1 MKINIAID
9 GPSAAGKSTIAKRL
23 AKALGYS
30 HLDTGA
36 MYRCVGYLA
45 AQRGI
50 DLHDEDALTEM
61 TASMRIRFDSEGHV
75 FLNEEDVSAAIR
87 ENRVSMLASSVSVH
101 PRVRKLLVD
110 MQRQMALDKG
120 VIMDGRDIGTVVF
133 PDAELKI
140 FMTADPAVRAMR
152 RYREL
157 TAKGEKVSLEE
168 IERNIRERDLA
179 DQTRAISPLRQAPDA
194 VVLDNSRM
202 TPEEQMEWIRPY
214 VESRSQAT
222 CTSK

>member
-87 ENRVSMLASSVSVH
+87 ETRVSMLASSVSVH

-120 VIMDGRDIGTVVF
+120 VIMDGRDIGTVVL

-140 FMTADPAVRAMR
+140 FMVASVEARARR
-152 RYREL
+152 RYQEYL
-157 TAKGEKVSLEE
+157 DKH
-168 IERNIRERDLA
+168 IEADYDTICEDIKKRD
-179 DQTRAISPLRQAPDA
+179 DQDMHRAASPLTKAADA
-194 VVLDNSRM
+194 HEIDTSDM
-202 TPEEQMEWIRPY
+202 SIEEVCAAILSL
-214 VESRSQAT
+214 VEKT
-222 CTSK
+222 IV

>member
-61 TASMRIRFDSEGHV
+61 TASMRIRFDSDGHV

-120 VIMDGRDIGTVVF
+120 VIMDGRDIGTVVL

-140 FMTADPAVRAMR
+140 FMVASVEARARR
-152 RYREL
+152 RYQEYL
-157 TAKGEKVSLEE
+157 DKH
-168 IERNIRERDLA
+168 IEADYDTICEDIKKRD
-179 DQTRAISPLRQAPDA
+179 DQDMHRAASPLTKAADA
-194 VVLDNSRM
+194 HEIDTSDM
-202 TPEEQMEWIRPY
+202 SIEEVCAAILSL
-214 VESRSQAT
+214 VEKT
-222 CTSK
+222 IV

>member
-61 TASMRIRFDSEGHV
+61 TTSMRIRFDSEGHV

-120 VIMDGRDIGTVVF
+120 VIMDGRDIGTVVL

-140 FMTADPAVRAMR
+140 FMVASVEARARR
-152 RYREL
+152 RYQEYL
-157 TAKGEKVSLEE
+157 DKH
-168 IERNIRERDLA
+168 IEADYDTICEDIKKRD
-179 DQTRAISPLRQAPDA
+179 DQDMHRAASPLTKAADA
-194 VVLDNSRM
+194 HEIDTSDM
-202 TPEEQMEWIRPY
+202 SIEEVCAAILSL
-214 VESRSQAT
+214 VEKT
-222 CTSK
+222 IV

>member
-1 MKINIAID
+1 MKINIAI
-9 GPSAAGKSTIAKRL
+9 RL

-120 VIMDGRDIGTVVF
+120 VIMDGRDIGTVVL

-140 FMTADPAVRAMR
+140 FMVASVEARARR
-152 RYREL
+152 RYQEYL
-157 TAKGEKVSLEE
+157 DKH
-168 IERNIRERDLA
+168 IEADYDTICEDIKKRD
-179 DQTRAISPLRQAPDA
+179 DQDMHRAASPLTKAADA
-194 VVLDNSRM
+194 HEIDTSDM
-202 TPEEQMEWIRPY
+202 SIEEVCAAILSL
-214 VESRSQAT
+214 VEKT
-222 CTSK
+222 IV

>member
-75 FLNEEDVSAAIR
+75 FLNEEDISAAIR

-120 VIMDGRDIGTVVF
+120 VIMDGRDIGTVVL

-140 FMTADPAVRAMR
+140 FMVASVEARARR
-152 RYREL
+152 RYQEYL
-157 TAKGEKVSLEE
+157 DKH
-168 IERNIRERDLA
+168 IEADYDTICEDIKKRD
-179 DQTRAISPLRQAPDA
+179 DQDMHRAASPLTKAADA
-194 VVLDNSRM
+194 HEIDTSDM
-202 TPEEQMEWIRPY
+202 SIEEVCAAILSL
-214 VESRSQAT
+214 VEKT
-222 CTSK
+222 IV

>member
-50 DLHDEDALTEM
+50 DLYDEDALTEM

-75 FLNEEDVSAAIR
+75 FLNEEDVSAAIL

-120 VIMDGRDIGTVVF
+120 VIMDGRDIGTVVL

-140 FMTADPAVRAMR
+140 FMVASVEARARR
-152 RYREL
+152 RYQEYL
-157 TAKGEKVSLEE
+157 DKH
-168 IERNIRERDLA
+168 IEADYDTICEDIKKRD
-179 DQTRAISPLRQAPDA
+179 DQDMHRAASPLTKAADA
-194 VVLDNSRM
+194 HEIDTSDM
-202 TPEEQMEWIRPY
+202 SIEEVCAAILSL
-214 VESRSQAT
+214 VEKT
-222 CTSK
+222 IV

>member
-61 TASMRIRFDSEGHV
+61 TASMRIRFDSEGHI

-120 VIMDGRDIGTVVF
+120 VIMDGRDIGTVVL

-140 FMTADPAVRAMR
+140 FMVASVEARARR
-152 RYREL
+152 RYQEYL
-157 TAKGEKVSLEE
+157 DKHSEADYDTICEDIKT
-168 IERNIRERDLA
+168 RD
-179 DQTRAISPLRQAPDA
+179 DQDMHRAASPLTKAADA
-194 VVLDNSRM
+194 HEIDTSDM
-202 TPEEQMEWIRPY
+202 SIEEVCAAILSL
-214 VESRSQAT
+214 VEKT
-222 CTSK
+222 IV

>member
-120 VIMDGRDIGTVVF
+120 VIMDGRDIGTVVL

-140 FMTADPAVRAMR
+140 FMVASVEARARR
-152 RYREL
+152 RYQEYL
-157 TAKGEKVSLEE
+157 DKH
-168 IERNIRERDLA
+168 IEADYDTICEDIKKRD
-179 DQTRAISPLRQAPDA
+179 DQDMHRAASPLTKAADA
-194 VVLDNSRM
+194 HEIDTSNMSI
-202 TPEEQMEWIRPY
+202 EEVCAAILSL
-214 VESRSQAT
+214 VEKT
-222 CTSK
+222 IV

>member
-75 FLNEEDVSAAIR
+75 FLNEKDVSAAIR

-120 VIMDGRDIGTVVF
+120 VIMDGRDIGTVVL

-140 FMTADPAVRAMR
+140 FMVASVEARARR
-152 RYREL
+152 RYQEYL
-157 TAKGEKVSLEE
+157 DKH
-168 IERNIRERDLA
+168 IEADYDTICEDIKKRD
-179 DQTRAISPLRQAPDA
+179 DQDMHRAASPLTKAADA
-194 VVLDNSRM
+194 HEIDTSDM
-202 TPEEQMEWIRPY
+202 SIEEVCAAILSL
-214 VESRSQAT
+214 VEKT
-222 CTSK
+222 IV

>member
-1 MKINIAID
+1 MGTGIIVCGCN
-9 GPSAAGKSTIAKRL
+9 GSGKSTLGREL

-120 VIMDGRDIGTVVF
+120 VIMDGRDIGTVVL

-140 FMTADPAVRAMR
+140 FMVASVEARARR
-152 RYREL
+152 RYQEYL
-157 TAKGEKVSLEE
+157 DKH
-168 IERNIRERDLA
+168 IEADYDTICEDIKKRD
-179 DQTRAISPLRQAPDA
+179 DQDMHRAASPLTKAADA
-194 VVLDNSRM
+194 HEIDTSDM
-202 TPEEQMEWIRPY
+202 SIEEVCAAILSL
-214 VESRSQAT
+214 VEKT
-222 CTSK
+222 IV

>member
-30 HLDTGA
+30 HLDTGS

-120 VIMDGRDIGTVVF
+120 VIMDGRDIGTVVL

-140 FMTADPAVRAMR
+140 FMVASVEARARR
-152 RYREL
+152 RYQEYL
-157 TAKGEKVSLEE
+157 DKH
-168 IERNIRERDLA
+168 IEADYDTICEDIKKRD
-179 DQTRAISPLRQAPDA
+179 DQDMHRAASPLTKAADA
-194 VVLDNSRM
+194 HEIDTSDM
-202 TPEEQMEWIRPY
+202 SIEEVCAAILSL
-214 VESRSQAT
+214 VEKT
-222 CTSK
+222 IV

>member
-120 VIMDGRDIGTVVF
+120 VIMDGRDIGTVVL

-140 FMTADPAVRAMR
+140 FMVASVEARARR
-152 RYREL
+152 RYQEYL
-157 TAKGEKVSLEE
+157 DKH
-168 IERNIRERDLA
+168 IEADYDTICEDIKKRD
-179 DQTRAISPLRQAPDA
+179 DQDMHRAASPLRKAADA
-194 VVLDNSRM
+194 HEIDTSDM
-202 TPEEQMEWIRPY
+202 SIPEVCDAIMKLAEKTI
-214 VESRSQAT
+214 V
-222 CTSK
+222 

>member
-120 VIMDGRDIGTVVF
+120 VIMDGRDIGTVVL
-133 PDAELKI
+133 PDAELKF
-140 FMTADPAVRAMR
+140 FMVASVEARARR
-152 RYREL
+152 RYQEYL
-157 TAKGEKVSLEE
+157 DKH
-168 IERNIRERDLA
+168 IEADYDTICEDIKKRD
-179 DQTRAISPLRQAPDA
+179 DQDMHRAASPLTKAADA
-194 VVLDNSRM
+194 HEIDTSDM
-202 TPEEQMEWIRPY
+202 SIEEVCAAILSL
-214 VESRSQAT
+214 VEKT
-222 CTSK
+222 IV

>member
-9 GPSAAGKSTIAKRL
+9 GPGAAGKSTIAKRL

-120 VIMDGRDIGTVVF
+120 VIMDGRDIGTVVL

-140 FMTADPAVRAMR
+140 FMVASVEARARR
-152 RYREL
+152 RYQEYL
-157 TAKGEKVSLEE
+157 DKH
-168 IERNIRERDLA
+168 IEADYDTICEDIKKRD
-179 DQTRAISPLRQAPDA
+179 DQDMHRAASPLTKAADA
-194 VVLDNSRM
+194 HEIDTSNMSI
-202 TPEEQMEWIRPY
+202 EEVCAAILSL
-214 VESRSQAT
+214 VEKT
-222 CTSK
+222 IV

>member
-120 VIMDGRDIGTVVF
+120 VIMDGRDIGTVVL

-140 FMTADPAVRAMR
+140 FMVASVEARARR
-152 RYREL
+152 RYQEYL
-157 TAKGEKVSLEE
+157 DKH
-168 IERNIRERDLA
+168 IEADYDTICEDIKKRD
-179 DQTRAISPLRQAPDA
+179 DQDMHRAASPLTKAADA
-194 VVLDNSRM
+194 HEIDTSDM
-202 TPEEQMEWIRPY
+202 SIEEVCAAILSL
-214 VESRSQAT
+214 VEKT
-222 CTSK
+222 IV

>member
-75 FLNEEDVSAAIR
+75 FLNEEDVSVTIR

-120 VIMDGRDIGTVVF
+120 VIMDGRDIGTVVL

-140 FMTADPAVRAMR
+140 FMVASVEARARR
-152 RYREL
+152 RYQEYL
-157 TAKGEKVSLEE
+157 DKH
-168 IERNIRERDLA
+168 IEADYDTICEDIKKRD
-179 DQTRAISPLRQAPDA
+179 DQDMHRAASPLTKAADA
-194 VVLDNSRM
+194 HEIDTSDM
-202 TPEEQMEWIRPY
+202 SIEEVCAAILSL
-214 VESRSQAT
+214 VEKT
-222 CTSK
+222 IV

>member
-30 HLDTGA
+30 LLDTGA

-120 VIMDGRDIGTVVF
+120 VIMDGRDIGTVVL

-140 FMTADPAVRAMR
+140 FMVASVEARARR
-152 RYREL
+152 RYQEYL
-157 TAKGEKVSLEE
+157 DKH
-168 IERNIRERDLA
+168 IEADYDTICEDIKKRD
-179 DQTRAISPLRQAPDA
+179 DQDMHRAASPLTKAADA
-194 VVLDNSRM
+194 HEIDTSDM
-202 TPEEQMEWIRPY
+202 SIEEVCAAILSL
-214 VESRSQAT
+214 VEKT
-222 CTSK
+222 IV

>member
-45 AQRGI
+45 TQRGI

-120 VIMDGRDIGTVVF
+120 VIMDGRDIGTVVL

-140 FMTADPAVRAMR
+140 FMVASVEARARR
-152 RYREL
+152 RYQEYL
-157 TAKGEKVSLEE
+157 DKH
-168 IERNIRERDLA
+168 IEADYDTICEDIKKRD
-179 DQTRAISPLRQAPDA
+179 DQDMHRAASPLTKAADA
-194 VVLDNSRM
+194 HEIDTSDM
-202 TPEEQMEWIRPY
+202 SIEEVCAAILSL
-214 VESRSQAT
+214 VEKT
-222 CTSK
+222 IV

>member
-75 FLNEEDVSAAIR
+75 FLNEEEVSAAIR

-120 VIMDGRDIGTVVF
+120 VIMDGRDIGTVVL

-140 FMTADPAVRAMR
+140 FMVASVEARARR
-152 RYREL
+152 RYQEYL
-157 TAKGEKVSLEE
+157 DKH
-168 IERNIRERDLA
+168 IEADYDTICEDIKKRD
-179 DQTRAISPLRQAPDA
+179 DQDMHRAASPLTKAADA
-194 VVLDNSRM
+194 HEIDTSDM
-202 TPEEQMEWIRPY
+202 SIEEVCAAILSL
-214 VESRSQAT
+214 VEKT
-222 CTSK
+222 IV

>member
-61 TASMRIRFDSEGHV
+61 TASMRIRFDSEVHV

-120 VIMDGRDIGTVVF
+120 VIMDGRDIGTVVL

-140 FMTADPAVRAMR
+140 FMVASVEARARR
-152 RYREL
+152 RYQEYL
-157 TAKGEKVSLEE
+157 DKH
-168 IERNIRERDLA
+168 IEADYDTICEDIKKRD
-179 DQTRAISPLRQAPDA
+179 DQDMHRAASPLTKAADA
-194 VVLDNSRM
+194 HEIDTSDM
-202 TPEEQMEWIRPY
+202 SIEEVCAAILSL
-214 VESRSQAT
+214 VEKT
-222 CTSK
+222 IV

>member
-120 VIMDGRDIGTVVF
+120 VIMDGRDIGTVVL

-140 FMTADPAVRAMR
+140 FMVASVEARARR
-152 RYREL
+152 RYQEYL
-157 TAKGEKVSLEE
+157 DKH
-168 IERNIRERDLA
+168 IEADYDTICEDIKKRD
-179 DQTRAISPLRQAPDA
+179 DQDMHRAASPLTKAADA
-194 VVLDNSRM
+194 HRDRHFRHEHRGSVRSH
-202 TPEEQMEWIRPY
+202 PEPG
-214 VESRSQAT
+214 
-222 CTSK
+222 

>member
-120 VIMDGRDIGTVVF
+120 VIMDGRDIGTVVL

-140 FMTADPAVRAMR
+140 FMVASVEDRARR
-152 RYREL
+152 RYQEYL
-157 TAKGEKVSLEE
+157 DKH
-168 IERNIRERDLA
+168 IEADYDTICEDIKKRD
-179 DQTRAISPLRQAPDA
+179 DQDMHRAASPLTKAADA
-194 VVLDNSRM
+194 HEIDTSDM
-202 TPEEQMEWIRPY
+202 SIEEVCAAILSL
-214 VESRSQAT
+214 VEKT
-222 CTSK
+222 IV

>member
-9 GPSAAGKSTIAKRL
+9 GPSAAGKSTIAMRL

-120 VIMDGRDIGTVVF
+120 VIMDGRDIGTVVL

-140 FMTADPAVRAMR
+140 FMVASVEARARR
-152 RYREL
+152 RYQEYL
-157 TAKGEKVSLEE
+157 DKH
-168 IERNIRERDLA
+168 IEADYDTICEDIKKRD
-179 DQTRAISPLRQAPDA
+179 DQDMHRAASPLTKAADA
-194 VVLDNSRM
+194 HEIDTSDM
-202 TPEEQMEWIRPY
+202 SIEEVCAAILSL
-214 VESRSQAT
+214 VEKT
-222 CTSK
+222 IV

>member
-50 DLHDEDALTEM
+50 NLHDEDALTEM

-120 VIMDGRDIGTVVF
+120 VIMDGRDIGTVVL

-140 FMTADPAVRAMR
+140 FMVASVEARARR
-152 RYREL
+152 RYQEYL
-157 TAKGEKVSLEE
+157 DKH
-168 IERNIRERDLA
+168 IEADYDTICEDIKKRD
-179 DQTRAISPLRQAPDA
+179 DQDMHRAASPLTKAADA
-194 VVLDNSRM
+194 HEIDTSDM
-202 TPEEQMEWIRPY
+202 SIEEVCAAILSL
-214 VESRSQAT
+214 VEKT
-222 CTSK
+222 IV

>member
-1 MKINIAID
+1 MKLNIAID

-120 VIMDGRDIGTVVF
+120 VIMDGRDIGTVVL

-140 FMTADPAVRAMR
+140 FMVASVEARARR
-152 RYREL
+152 RYQEYL
-157 TAKGEKVSLEE
+157 DKH
-168 IERNIRERDLA
+168 IEADYDTICEDIKKRD
-179 DQTRAISPLRQAPDA
+179 DQDMHRAASPLTKAADA
-194 VVLDNSRM
+194 HEIDTSDM
-202 TPEEQMEWIRPY
+202 SIEEVCAAILSL
-214 VESRSQAT
+214 VEKT
-222 CTSK
+222 IV

>member
-120 VIMDGRDIGTVVF
+120 VIMDGRDIATVVL

-140 FMTADPAVRAMR
+140 FMVASVEARARR
-152 RYREL
+152 RYQEYL
-157 TAKGEKVSLEE
+157 DKH
-168 IERNIRERDLA
+168 IEADYDTICEDIKKRD
-179 DQTRAISPLRQAPDA
+179 DQDMHRAASPLTKAADA
-194 VVLDNSRM
+194 HEIDTSDM
-202 TPEEQMEWIRPY
+202 SIEEVCAAILNL
-214 VESRSQAT
+214 VEKT
-222 CTSK
+222 IV

>member
-120 VIMDGRDIGTVVF
+120 VIMDGRDIGTVVL

-140 FMTADPAVRAMR
+140 FMVASVEARARR
-152 RYREL
+152 RYQEYL
-157 TAKGEKVSLEE
+157 DKH
-168 IERNIRERDLA
+168 IEADYDTICEDIKKRD
-179 DQTRAISPLRQAPDA
+179 DQDMHRAASPLTKAADA
-194 VVLDNSRM
+194 HEIDTSDM
-202 TPEEQMEWIRPY
+202 SIEEVCATILSL
-214 VESRSQAT
+214 VEKT
-222 CTSK
+222 IV

>member
-75 FLNEEDVSAAIR
+75 FLNEKDVSAAIR

-120 VIMDGRDIGTVVF
+120 IIMDGRDIGTVVL

-140 FMTADPAVRAMR
+140 FMVASVEARARR
-152 RYREL
+152 RYQEYL
-157 TAKGEKVSLEE
+157 DKH
-168 IERNIRERDLA
+168 IEADYDTICEDIKKRD
-179 DQTRAISPLRQAPDA
+179 DQDMHRAASPLTKAADA
-194 VVLDNSRM
+194 HEIDTSDM
-202 TPEEQMEWIRPY
+202 SIEEVCAAILSL
-214 VESRSQAT
+214 VEKT
-222 CTSK
+222 IV

>member
-75 FLNEEDVSAAIR
+75 VLNEEDVSAAIR

-120 VIMDGRDIGTVVF
+120 VIMDGRDIGTVVL

-140 FMTADPAVRAMR
+140 FMVASVEARARR
-152 RYREL
+152 RYQEYL
-157 TAKGEKVSLEE
+157 DKH
-168 IERNIRERDLA
+168 IEADYDTICEDIKKRD
-179 DQTRAISPLRQAPDA
+179 DQDMHRAASPLTKAADA
-194 VVLDNSRM
+194 HEIDTSDM
-202 TPEEQMEWIRPY
+202 SIEEVCAAILSL
-214 VESRSQAT
+214 VEKT
-222 CTSK
+222 IV

>member
-36 MYRCVGYLA
+36 MYHCVGYLA

-120 VIMDGRDIGTVVF
+120 VIMDGRDIGTVVL

-140 FMTADPAVRAMR
+140 FMVASVEARARR
-152 RYREL
+152 RYQEYL
-157 TAKGEKVSLEE
+157 DKH
-168 IERNIRERDLA
+168 IEADYDTICEDIKKRD
-179 DQTRAISPLRQAPDA
+179 DQDMHRAASPLTKAADA
-194 VVLDNSRM
+194 HEIDTSDM
-202 TPEEQMEWIRPY
+202 SIEEVCAAILSL
-214 VESRSQAT
+214 VEKT
-222 CTSK
+222 IV